1 MHQDK
6 SAVSLYNKYMNEPNT
21 QQDQSGAPPA
31 RKMSSRATNFLMM
44 GSNTPAGQQTGP
56 LEAEN
61 YGASPTLENEP
72 HPGQATATHPGLAP
86 EVSAPISEPKRTG
99 VQSSTIYP
107 AQRPSNQVSEP
118 QSAARTN
125 QLEQRPNVP
134 SPSPAEKERIKE
146 EKIDRLADRITD
158 VLKRI
163 SDIKT
168 GMLNPNM
175 DTGQKIQM
183 MAGTS
188 PAFSKFLGVL
198 LTQLEPVLL
207 LMHRINQKLVEK
219 NLIEHRPGPQEI
231 TEQTEEEIA
240 PAPPEKVSFLELSEK
255 NIIFCDNRKRP
266 LYSLEQMRGK
276 HGYTAS
282 EEVIAPM
289 ILENII
295 QAFHEVAPKAKA
307 IPTPTGGIYAN
318 IPMDQ
323 VMEHISE
330 EEIMRF
336 LGYVQRF
343 PRGYVGK
350 NFRIT
355 ESFAGWVVSGTPDD

>member
-6 SAVSLYNKYMNEPNT
+6 SAFSLYNKYMNEPNT
-21 QQDQSGAPPA
+21 QQDQSGSPPA

-44 GSNTPAGQQTGP
+44 GNNTPTGQQTGP
-56 LEAEN
+56 IEPEQYTPSAPMGTEA
-61 YGASPTLENEP
+61 P
-72 HPGQATATHPGLAP
+72 HQQTTTATY
-86 EVSAPISEPKRTG
+86 SEPETASSGPPHETKRTG

-107 AQRPSNQVSEP
+107 AQRPSNQVVEP
-118 QSAARTN
+118 QNAAKTNRLDNRSAPP
-125 QLEQRPNVP
+125 PN
-134 SPSPAEKERIKE
+134 PAEKERMKE

-168 GMLNPNM
+168 GMLNPNLA
-175 DTGQKIQM
+175 TGQKIQM
-183 MAGTS
+183 MAGSS

-219 NLIEHRPGPQEI
+219 NLIEHRPSPQEMAEHI
-231 TEQTEEEIA
+231 EEA
-240 PAPPEKVSFLELSEK
+240 PPAPPPEKVSFLELSEK